1 MTRIDVDDA
10 VRALCA
16 AAQWA
21 AANGWDAVD
30 VENVWKVVDLLEAGD
45 IDAAT
50 DAYLF
55 TDDRVSPYDHFTD
68 GAYRHSPTIQR
79 AVEAMNALAGV
90 QR

>member
-1 MTRIDVDDA
+1 MNRIDPDEV

-21 AANGWDAVD
+21 QADRWDARDVD
-30 VENVWKVVDLLEAGD
+30 NIYKVVDLIEAGD

-55 TDDRVSPYDHFTD
+55 AEDRVSPYDHFTD
-68 GAYRHSPTIQR
+68 GAYRYSPTIKR

-90 QR
+90 LA